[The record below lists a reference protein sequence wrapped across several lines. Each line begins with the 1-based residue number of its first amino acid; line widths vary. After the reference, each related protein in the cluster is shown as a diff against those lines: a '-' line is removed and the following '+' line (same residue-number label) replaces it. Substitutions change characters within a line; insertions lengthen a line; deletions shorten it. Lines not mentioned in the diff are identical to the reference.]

1 MIDFF
6 NPDLILEMCAKNA
19 LPTILLR
26 LSINNEKNPSKK
38 VIAFESG
45 F

>member
-1 MIDFF
+1 MIDFL
-6 NPDLILEMCAKNA
+6 NPSLILDIWAKNA

>member
-1 MIDFF
+1 M
-6 NPDLILEMCAKNA
+6 KA
-19 LPTILLR
+19 LPTISLL
-26 LSINNEKNPSKK
+26 LSIYIEKNPSKK

>member
-1 MIDFF
+1 MIDCFS
-6 NPDLILEMCAKNA
+6 PDLIFERWINNA
-19 LPTILLR
+19 PPTILLR